1 VLPLITEPPRRAILV
16 NPKAQEEPVL
26 LYTAALAQE
35 EPREL
40 DLHQEEVQNAP
51 YHSALGA

>member
-1 VLPLITEPPRRAILV
+1 M
-16 NPKAQEEPVL
+16 L

-40 DLHQEEVQNAP
+40 DLHQEEVLDAH
-51 YHSALGA
+51 YRSTLGT

>member
-1 VLPLITEPPRRAILV
+1 MFSATGISAQAILGY
-16 NPKAQEEPVL
+16 PEAQEEPML
-26 LYTAALAQE
+26 LYTATLAQK

-51 YHSALGA
+51 YHSTLGA

>member
-1 VLPLITEPPRRAILV
+1 M
-16 NPKAQEEPVL
+16 L
-26 LYTAALAQE
+26 LYTATLAQK

-51 YHSALGA
+51 YHSTLDA